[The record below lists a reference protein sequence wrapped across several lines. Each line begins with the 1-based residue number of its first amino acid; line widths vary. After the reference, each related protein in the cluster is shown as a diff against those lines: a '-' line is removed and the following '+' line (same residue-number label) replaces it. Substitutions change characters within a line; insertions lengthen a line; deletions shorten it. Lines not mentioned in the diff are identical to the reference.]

1 MPPTARP
8 LICLITPYGALA
20 NNGNWHTAARW
31 QHFLRGTAR
40 LRLAT
45 EWDGLRA
52 DLMIALHARRSAPSI
67 HAFAAAHPNRP
78 LCVVLTGTDLYRD
91 IKSDPDAQRS
101 LALATHLVVLQELGP
116 EAVPAEFRA
125 KTRVIFQSTHS
136 LKPGEHRANSFEVAV
151 VGHLRD
157 EKDPLTVIRAARR
170 LPAPSRIHLLHAGSV
185 LDAELATAARTATA
199 ELAPRYR
206 WLGAQSRAQ
215 ARQLMRRSQVLLHA
229 SKMEG
234 GAQVIL
240 EAITAHTPVIASDC
254 DGNVGM
260 LGRGYP
266 GLFPVGDDVACA
278 RLLQRAETEPAFLE
292 TLRQACAQRAP
303 LFAPAREQAALLE
316 LVGAA
321 LAGGINTSSPR
332 R

>member
-1 MPPTARP
+1 MPRTSRP
-8 LICLITPYGALA
+8 QVCLITPYGALA

-31 QHFLRGTAR
+31 QHFLRGAAR

-45 EWDGLRA
+45 EWDGLPA
-52 DLMIALHARRSAPSI
+52 DLMIALHARRSAASI
-67 HAFAAAHPNRP
+67 HAFAAAHPDRP

-91 IKSDPDAQRS
+91 IGSDAAAQRS
-101 LALATHLVVLQELGP
+101 LQLATCLVVLQELGP
-116 EAVPAEFRA
+116 EAVPEPYRA
-125 KTRVIFQSTHS
+125 KTRVIYQSASS
-136 LKPGEHRANSFEVAV
+136 LKPGEHRTNSFEVAV

-157 EKDPLTVIRAARR
+157 EKDPLTAIRAARR
-170 LPAPSRIHLLHAGSV
+170 LPSSSRIHLLHDGSV
-185 LDAELATAARTATA
+185 LDADLASAARTATR

-206 WLGAQSRAQ
+206 WLGAQTRAQ
-215 ARQLMRRSQVLLHA
+215 ARQLMRRCRVLLHA

-266 GLFPVGDDVACA
+266 GLFPVGDDAA
-278 RLLQRAETEPAFLE
+278 AAALLLRAESEPAFLE
-292 TLRQACAQRAP
+292 QLRQACEQRAP
-303 LFAPAREQAALLE
+303 LFAPAREQAAVLE
-316 LVGAA
+316 LLA
-321 LAGGINTSSPR
+321 LA
-332 R
+332 